1 MNTPYYLY
9 DLHLLRQTIESA
21 NSAAAAHNYK
31 IHYAIKANNNPL
43 IAKVIGG
50 YDLGADCVSGNEVN
64 LALQQGFKRENIV
77 FAGVG
82 KTDNEILFAL
92 QNDIGY
98 LNCESIEELEVVAQI
113 AAKMNKTARV
123 AIRVNPGVGAGA
135 HKYITTGMA
144 DNKFGIHLSYLKEA
158 LDLVYQ
164 SPSLHFI
171 GLHFHIGSQITS
183 FEPFINLCKSVNQ
196 IWKEF
201 EIDKYGGRILNLG
214 GGLGIDYEN
223 PDMNSIPP
231 FREFFN
237 TISQNLD
244 IPANIDIHFELGRSL
259 VAQCGS
265 LVTTVLF
272 TKQGLSKKFI
282 ITDAGMT
289 ELMRPALYSAKHSVE
304 NISSE
309 LETEIYDIA
318 GPVCESSDF
327 LAQNISLPATKRG
340 DKLLI
345 RSCGAYAESM
355 NLSYNMRSRAMS
367 YFIENKD
374 QTKSI
379 SLETLANTSRLE
391 VPFIAA

>member
-9 DLHLLRQTIESA
+9 DLHLLGQTIESA
-21 NSAAAAHNYK
+21 NSAALEHNYK

-43 IAKVIGG
+43 IAKLIGG
-50 YDLGADCVSGNEVN
+50 YGLGADCVSGNEVDF
-64 LALQQGFKRENIV
+64 ALQQGFKRENIV

-82 KTDNEILFAL
+82 KTDNEIQFAL

-98 LNCESIEELEVVAQI
+98 FNCESIEELEVVAHI
-113 AAKMNKTARV
+113 AESMNRTARV

-135 HKYITTGMA
+135 HKYITTGLS
-144 DNKFGIHLSYLKEA
+144 DNKFGIHLSYLKHA

-164 SPSLHFI
+164 SPSLHFA

-183 FEPFINLCKSVNQ
+183 FEPFIDLCKSVNQ
-196 IWKEF
+196 IWKDF

-223 PDMNSIPP
+223 PDKNSIPP
-231 FREFFN
+231 FSDYFN
-237 TISQNLD
+237 TISENLD
-244 IPANIDIHFELGRSL
+244 IPSDIDIHFELGRSL

-289 ELMRPALYSAKHSVE
+289 ELMRPALYSAKHRVE
-304 NISSE
+304 NISSDME
-309 LETEIYDIA
+309 HETYDIA
-318 GPVCESSDF
+318 GPICESSDF

-340 DKLLI
+340 DILII

-355 NLSYNMRSRAMS
+355 NLNYNMRGRAGHI
-367 YFIENKD
+367 FIES
-374 QTKSI
+374 TSHTRI
-379 SLETLANTSRLE
+379 FETIFNTE
-391 VPFIAA
+391 KQVTPFIAA